1 MASQLTNRRFFPSK
15 ATIRNHIYKSGT
27 KDRFSK
33 IDQEDLLKKME
44 LWKEA
49 SPDNSFEFHPYATY
63 AIEEESPRRTDDGG
77 DGQNDSKGDEQIVR
91 TSTKG
96 FLFVHQTRD
105 QKRLLERY
113 GNEICMLDATYK
125 TTRYSLPLFRD
136 VVKTNVDY
144 QIVGS
149 FVVQSETADAI
160 FEALMVLKSWNP
172 KWKPPC
178 LMVDYSGEQM
188 SAIER
193 LYAVIRLQKTLGPQD
208 FGFRPD
214 NADDE
219 VTEYDSS
226 SDQEETETDVSEL
239 ERVHFL
245 VRNDCAD
252 KQLTS
257 KWVWAFRKDR
267 FLTTTNTN
275 NGVKRQNKAFK
286 YDYLEGHNHAT
297 LSRRLTVVVEDFL
310 PNKYVELNTKL
321 QASFRRYN
329 PSIPPY
335 LRERP
340 HHIIKHC
347 MERHAL
353 AESMP
358 SSHVEV
364 IEIANDVF
372 ARQRMPCKHF
382 FAVFLHVPAW
392 SFDRPPKP
400 YRDSPFLR

>member
-1 MASQLTNRRFFPSK
+1 
-15 ATIRNHIYKSGT
+15 
-27 KDRFSK
+27 
-33 IDQEDLLKKME
+33 ME

-172 KWKPPC
+172 PC
-178 LMVDYSGEQM
+178 VMVDYSGEQM

-193 LYAVIRLQKTLGPQD
+193 LYADVQIVICD
-208 FGFRPD
+208 FHREQAWERWLARASNGLTVDKHNVLAKLRSV
-214 NADDE
+214 ARAR
-219 VTEYDSS
+219 TEKEYMDKLEELKDSEEWKSS
-226 SDQEETETDVSEL
+226 SNLQNYMTKTWL
-239 ERVHFL
+239 P
-245 VRNDCAD
+245 
-252 KQLTS
+252 Q

-310 PNKYVELNTKL
+310 PNKYLSCV
-321 QASFRRYN
+321 
-329 PSIPPY
+329 PI
-335 LRERP
+335 
-340 HHIIKHC
+340 
-347 MERHAL
+347 
-353 AESMP
+353 
-358 SSHVEV
+358 
-364 IEIANDVF
+364 
-372 ARQRMPCKHF
+372 RQRMPCKHF